1 MTQEAHTMIIS
12 EHLVNLSLLLLLLRH
27 PSSHLF
33 IVLYGILTGIADLF
47 GGIILLAIGV
57 LIIIVVVA
65 AAIVLLPAFLVAFLV
80 WLLTASFF
88 YAGIAFLI
96 VALISVIAMA
106 GD

>member
-1 MTQEAHTMIIS
+1 MIIP
-12 EHLVNLSLLLLLLRH
+12 EHLLNLLLLVLLG
-27 PSSHLF
+27 PNSHLLVF
-33 IVLYGILTGIADLF
+33 YGILTGIADLF

-57 LIIIVVVA
+57 LVIIVVVA

-96 VALISVIAMA
+96 VALISVVAMA

>member
-1 MTQEAHTMIIS
+1 MMIS
-12 EHLVNLSLLLLLLRH
+12 EHLVNQLLILLH
-27 PSSHLF
+27 SSSHLF
-33 IVLYGILTGIADLF
+33 IVYGILTGIADLF
-47 GGIILLAIGV
+47 GGVILLAIGV

-88 YAGIAFLI
+88 YAGIAFVI